1 MGLHVRPVEIME
13 TIEVIHTTDYGK
25 ISRYK
30 THSRDPI
37 KEALEHIN
45 DKYLQNDKISEEI
58 KKV

>member
-1 MGLHVRPVEIME
+1 ME
-13 TIEVIHTTDYGK
+13 TMEIIHTTDYGK

-37 KEALEHIN
+37 KEALLHIN
-45 DKYLQNDKISEEI
+45 DKYLQNEQVAKEI

>member
-1 MGLHVRPVEIME
+1 VVE
-13 TIEVIHTTDYGK
+13 TIEIIHTTDYGK

-37 KEALEHIN
+37 KEALSHIN
-45 DKYLQNDKISEEI
+45 DKYLQNGKIKEEI